1 MYICGS
7 VEDVESIK
15 KLASF
20 FEFNGFEITRDWWN
34 HIDRD
39 EDSKNF
45 YACEDLIAIK
55 KCDLFVIYEGNI
67 KTSGKYIELGI
78 AIALGKPIFNL
89 NKRLTSVFKVF
100 TKNLTNIKAEQ

>member
-7 VEDVESIK
+7 VDDIEPIK
-15 KLASF
+15 KLANF
-20 FEFNGFEITRDWWN
+20 FALIGFKATRDWWN
-34 HIDRD
+34 YINKD

-78 AIALGKPIFNL
+78 AIALGKPIINL

-100 TKNLTNIKAEQ
+100 TKNLTI